1 MDANEYLQ
9 ENSRPRADYALKK
22 NLRDLA
28 VFENVYEEYAPRLLK
43 HAFFRTGNEEEAKDV
58 VAQVFFRTWRYLI
71 NPKNEIRDIKA
82 FLYRLTNNLIID
94 YYRQRSKTQFVS
106 FEVVQESIKIEETVY
121 PFGAVEA
128 QIDLDRIWE
137 EIQDL
142 RDDYKALIVWRHID
156 ELTINEISKLIGK
169 SKGATAVM
177 IFRAKQALKA
187 ELKRK
192 NENKKDN

>member
-1 MDANEYLQ
+1 MAE
-9 ENSRPRADYALKK
+9 KK

-58 VAQVFFRTWRYLI
+58 VAQAFFKTWRYLG

-82 FLYRLTNNLIID
+82 FLYQLTNNLIVD
-94 YYRQRSKTQFVS
+94 YYRQKSKTQFVS
-106 FEVVQESIKIEETVY
+106 FEVVQKNIEVEGTVY
-121 PFGAVEA
+121 PFGPVEA
-128 QIDLDRIWE
+128 QIDLDRIWDK
-137 EIQDL
+137 IQDL
-142 RDDYKALIVWRHID
+142 RDDYKALIVWRYID
-156 ELTINEISKLIGK
+156 ELSLKEISKLIGK

-177 IFRAKQALKA
+177 IFRAKQALKI
-187 ELKRK
+187 ELNSK